1 MTRLR
6 IIDWFDYTI
15 NRPGGKTVFMENFNL
30 LLPDTFGDFEKHPE
44 NLYAVK
50 GIGKNYSR
58 QDFKDFTEQFTK
70 NISKDPSSIM
80 EADFYE
86 PAFYLMKNHTR
97 DPAFG
102 KILEKVVLTIGANFH
117 KVLNSI
123 PETIMLD
130 DENVQ
135 CFLRFMVILLG
146 FLDKAIA
153 NKNEEDILD
162 EEGEIKKRK
171 RRENEGHNLVDLV
184 KNIVLKFRELCY
196 GVVFRE
202 LLKKCP
208 GLGRLLY
215 KEVKQVM
222 KDSVASYDER
232 ANDDSHT
239 CLHIFQIIEELIEL
253 EILKTY
259 TLQYDMAMLV
269 NDVEIAHKTVGGFI
283 LNCSRSKK
291 AKIYELAS
299 STIIFIIK
307 KHCMTKSKTASES
320 NSVRYFRQ
328 FFEYLAPELADIFHN
343 HLQDCLFLYDSQC
356 HPLRNALTEIIK
368 QIIINKCGTFEDN
381 SKDEELG
388 SNNEGLRKE
397 LLEWIIQRTRDK
409 SSWCRFKAIGDLH
422 DLMIL
427 RMISNESIGKIFE
440 KAALHIRD
448 PTSNV
453 RKKAMMLASEIITY
467 YIVNMKFPEEET
479 IPQELEEIKARRAES
494 ERQAA
499 ENPDDRELLAEQI
512 LVAMKYEKLL
522 LFYHRTYQILAGLL
536 PQVVSLMFRS
546 SNDSLEAIRL
556 LVKMKNL
563 GYNKVD
569 THFPKMY
576 TLIWSED
583 QNITSE
589 IKASFINL
597 YVNKERKQNACKNI
611 CNLLK
616 MCDRSTKVCVLRV
629 IKVLFEDSYK
639 NRALDQKSKNKYVL
653 EEDFIPL
660 FWTFFQEKF
669 ENARNASDEEDYRF
683 ALKII
688 GEGLVYYPKWFYTI
702 KRQDIIYLMKL
713 YITRQRRVVDWEVLT
728 DICKIISRTGKR
740 GIDSKTGKEKE
751 GFDNEDTHHL
761 LILRSLEEIITLH
774 QGVAELGWYGTAQS
788 YIQAVFD
795 VSKCPEIQIEIFIKR
810 MSGFLNSSHEIP
822 YEAKVIKLNQLIW
835 TSGEVALKL
844 LIRIEDVEELLK
856 KRRVNE
862 TANNQANKPIEEPEE
877 LDQAMGGFDSV
888 YQNQRK
894 VVLY

>member
-1 MTRLR
+1 
-6 IIDWFDYTI
+6 
-15 NRPGGKTVFMENFNL
+15 MEKDRNW
-30 LLPDTFGDFEKHPE
+30 LLPDNFGDFEKNPE
-44 NLYAVK
+44 SVYAVK
-50 GIGKNYSR
+50 GIGKGYSR

-70 NISKDPSSIM
+70 NISKDPSNIM
-80 EADFYE
+80 EADLYE

-97 DPAFG
+97 DQAFS

-117 KVLNSI
+117 KVLNII
-123 PETIMLD
+123 PETIRLD

-135 CFLRFMVILLG
+135 CFLRFMVILLN
-146 FLDKAIA
+146 FLEKSIA

-162 EEGEIKKRK
+162 EDGEIKKRK
-171 RRENEGHNLVDLV
+171 RRENEGHNLIDLV
-184 KNIVLKFRELCY
+184 KNVVLKFRELCY

-202 LLKKCP
+202 LLKKLL

-215 KEVKQVM
+215 KSVKQVM
-222 KDSVASYDER
+222 KDQVAVYDEK
-232 ANDDSHT
+232 ASDDSHT
-239 CLHIFQIIEELIEL
+239 SLHIFQIIEELIEL
-253 EILKTY
+253 EIVKTREIRY
-259 TLQYDMAMLV
+259 ELAMLV
-269 NDVEIAHKTVGGFI
+269 NDVEIAHKTVGGFV
-283 LNCSRSKK
+283 LHCSKSKK
-291 AKIYELAS
+291 AKIYELS
-299 STIIFIIK
+299 SIIIIYIIK
-307 KHCMTKSKTASES
+307 NHCMTKSKAASES

-328 FFEYLAPELADIFHN
+328 FFEYLAPEIPDIFHN
-343 HLQDCLFLYDSQC
+343 HLQECLFLYDSQC
-356 HPLRNALTEIIK
+356 HPLRNAMTEIVK
-368 QIIINKCGTFEDN
+368 QVIINKCGLFEDH

-422 DLMIL
+422 DLMVL

-467 YIVNMKFPEEET
+467 YIVNMQFPEEDF
-479 IPQELEEIKARRAES
+479 IPHELEDIEAKKAET
-494 ERQAA
+494 ERLAA
-499 ENPDDRELLAEQI
+499 ENPDEADIFADKI
-512 LVAMKYEKLL
+512 VIIMKYENLL
-522 LFYHRTYQILAGLL
+522 LFYRKTYQILTGLL

-569 THFPKMY
+569 AHFPKMY

-616 MCDRSTKVCVLRV
+616 ICDRSTKVCVLRV

-660 FWTFFQEKF
+660 FWSFFQEKF
-669 ENARNASDEEDYRF
+669 ESARNASDEEDYRLS
-683 ALKII
+683 LKII
-688 GEGLVYYPKWFYTI
+688 SEGLVYYPKWFYTI

-728 DICKIISRTGKR
+728 DICKIISKTGKR
-740 GIDSKTGKEKE
+740 GHDPKTGKDKE

-761 LILRSLEEIITLH
+761 LILRSLEEIIALH
-774 QGVAELGWYGTAQS
+774 QGVAELGWYAAAQA

-810 MSGFLNSSHEIP
+810 MSCIL
-822 YEAKVIKLNQLIW
+822 
-835 TSGEVALKL
+835 
-844 LIRIEDVEELLK
+844 EL
-856 KRRVNE
+856 
-862 TANNQANKPIEEPEE
+862 
-877 LDQAMGGFDSV
+877 FS
-888 YQNQRK
+888 
-894 VVLY
+894 